1 MGFIYVKK
9 NKKLIVLCIVQ
20 QSEMLEI
27 KLHEI
32 NPGYNESYS
41 VLFK

>member
-9 NKKLIVLCIVQ
+9 KKLIVLCIVQ

-27 KLHEI
+27 ELHEI
-32 NPGYNESYS
+32 TPE
-41 VLFK
+41 

>member
-1 MGFIYVKK
+1 MGFIYVQKK
-9 NKKLIVLCIVQ
+9 TMVLCIMQ

-32 NPGYNESYS
+32 TPE
-41 VLFK
+41 